1 MTHIIYP
8 ELFFDKES
16 IIRYMMN
23 IVVNDYQSS
32 FILSSSFISRDKVTI
47 LSFSVDSCEP
57 GRLVFFTEELKQ
69 KFIKH
74 FSSAKDYRRSVQERT
89 FDTLLWSSDGSL
101 DSGVTEIIEEF
112 KKKWDRSGLT
122 KFNEYRIHELRDVI
136 EMFFISEIKP
146 EEMQQKKRG
155 GTIL

>member
-8 ELFFDKES
+8 ELFLDKES

-32 FILSSSFISRDKVTI
+32 FILSSSFISRDKVVI
-47 LSFSVDSCEP
+47 LSFSVDSYKP
-57 GRLVFFTEELKQ
+57 GRLIFFTEELKQ

-74 FSSAKDYRRSVQERT
+74 FSNSVRHKNVLERT
-89 FDTLLWSSDGSL
+89 FDTLLWGSDGSL

-112 KKKWDRSGLT
+112 KQKWDRPGLT
-122 KFNEYRIHELRDVI
+122 KFNEYRIYELRDVI
-136 EMFFISEIKP
+136 EMFFISEIQP
-146 EEMQQKKRG
+146 EEMQR
-155 GTIL
+155 

>member
-8 ELFFDKES
+8 ELFLDKES

-57 GRLVFFTEELKQ
+57 GRLIFFTEELKQ

-74 FSSAKDYRRSVQERT
+74 FSSTKNYRKNVLERT
-89 FDTLLWSSDGSL
+89 FDRLLWGSDESL
-101 DSGVTEIIEEF
+101 DSGVTETIEEF
-112 KKKWDRSGLT
+112 KQKWDRPGLT
-122 KFNEYRIHELRDVI
+122 KFNEYRIYELRDVI
-136 EMFFISEIKP
+136 EMFFISEIQP
-146 EEMQQKKRG
+146 EEMQR
-155 GTIL
+155 